1 MTARQFAFVVARL
14 IAAFLAFESIQNLP
28 QLLVYVSMLSAT
40 QADSVFEVAG
50 WSVRAWLGMG
60 VGFAFW
66 AAGPLLALVLWRR
79 ANYFAD
85 YLVEDAPELSP
96 GGEEHP
102 WEQSV
107 VALLGVWILSN
118 LLPLMTNAA
127 FAYVQLENSAPGSI
141 GMAALMGTSYTS
153 AQVAGLV
160 CQLALA
166 LFLIFRAP
174 TAWRWTR
181 SLQNKTMPQ
190 AVKDLREMGVAKESD
205 PNDEV

>member
-14 IAAFLAFESIQNLP
+14 IAAFLAFQSIRNLP
-28 QLLVYVSMLSAT
+28 QLLVYASMLSAT

-50 WSVRAWLGMG
+50 WSVRAWFGMAA
-60 VGFAFW
+60 GFAFW
-66 AAGPLLALVLWRR
+66 AVGPLLALVLWRR

-85 YLVEDAPELSP
+85 YLVEDAPERSP

-107 VALLGVWILSN
+107 VALLGVSILSD
-118 LLPLMTNAA
+118 LLPLMTTAA
-127 FAYVQLENSAPGSI
+127 FAYVQLENSAPSSTD
-141 GMAALMGTSYTS
+141 MATLMGTYYTP
-153 AQVAGLV
+153 AQVAGFA

-166 LFLIFRAP
+166 LLLIFRAP

-181 SLQNKTMPQ
+181 SLQNRTMPQ
-190 AVKDLREMGVAKESD
+190 AVKDLREMGVAKKAD
-205 PNDEV
+205 PNEEA